1 MNVKYTVI
9 NQKEPRGQSVVGN
22 GIPYTSRLCATQLNE
37 LSRENEKLE
46 KETTILKDKLKSI
59 NFVLKCYNSE
69 LNKDLFKENSLF
81 EKVVIYEKLELLEKL
96 KEEIEE
102 IINEY

>member
-1 MNVKYTVI
+1 MAEK
-9 NQKEPRGQSVVGN
+9 
-22 GIPYTSRLCATQLNE
+22 GIPCTARFCATQLNR

-102 IINEY
+102 IIND